1 MEDKLKLYVIDI
13 NYIKYLQQF
22 DKQVLFGDSEH
33 YIKERKY
40 LGVVLKID
48 NYEYFAPL
56 SPPKESDYF
65 YKQREKLIR
74 KSSMTIIRLVS
85 DKGVLLG
92 KIKLNNMIPVP
103 KECLTL
109 YDLDNEPD
117 TKYKDLVTDELV
129 CIRKNKKSNL

>member
-1 MEDKLKLYVIDI
+1 
-13 NYIKYLQQF
+13 
-22 DKQVLFGDSEH
+22 
-33 YIKERKY
+33 
-40 LGVVLKID
+40 
-48 NYEYFAPL
+48 
-56 SPPKESDYF
+56 
-65 YKQREKLIR
+65 
-74 KSSMTIIRLVS
+74 MTIIRLVS

-92 KIKLNNMIPVP
+92 KIKLNIMIPVP